1 MAEDVYEKKLDETIP
16 ETVKNTAEKYDEEVA
31 QFTESLKEVDDVEKL
46 HKLEGDIIK
55 DIDANNER
63 LATVKYPLPE
73 QTTFRGQ
80 VFTRAKVS
88 GFVADLLNAQE
99 VGWQMTLG
107 LFDVI
112 DFWKKIASE
121 KSDTTEVPYQIYDAT
136 LRFLGQQKYR
146 GYEMFKKVLVVSGLF
161 TDARDLYLNDL
172 TYTYYL
178 ANKHNAIIEREGAI
192 EALNT
197 PGVKGK

>member
-1 MAEDVYEKKLDETIP
+1 MTEDIYEKKLDETIP

-46 HKLEGDIIK
+46 HKLEEDIIK

-63 LATVKYPLPE
+63 LAAVKYPLPE

-80 VFTRAKVS
+80 VFTRAKAS

-121 KSDTTEVPYQIYDAT
+121 KGDTTEVPYQIYDAT

-161 TDARDLYLNDL
+161 ADARDLYLNDL

-197 PGVKGK
+197 PGVKG

>member
-46 HKLEGDIIK
+46 HKLEEDIIK

-63 LATVKYPLPE
+63 LAAVKYPLPE

-80 VFTRAKVS
+80 VFTRAKAS

-121 KSDTTEVPYQIYDAT
+121 KSDTTEIPYQIYDAT

-161 TDARDLYLNDL
+161 ADARDLYLNDL

-197 PGVKGK
+197 PGVKG

>member
-46 HKLEGDIIK
+46 RKLEEDIIK

-63 LATVKYPLPE
+63 LAAVKYPLPE

-80 VFTRAKVS
+80 VFTRAKAS

-161 TDARDLYLNDL
+161 ADARDLYLNDL

-197 PGVKGK
+197 PGVKG

>member
-46 HKLEGDIIK
+46 HKLEEDIIK

-63 LATVKYPLPE
+63 LAAVKYPLPE

-80 VFTRAKVS
+80 VFTRAKAS

-121 KSDTTEVPYQIYDAT
+121 KGDTTEVPYQIYDAT

-161 TDARDLYLNDL
+161 ADARDLYLNDL

-197 PGVKGK
+197 PGVKG

>member
-46 HKLEGDIIK
+46 HKLEEDIIK

-63 LATVKYPLPE
+63 LAAAKYPLPE

-80 VFTRAKVS
+80 VFTRAKAS

-121 KSDTTEVPYQIYDAT
+121 KGDTTEVPYQIYDAT

-161 TDARDLYLNDL
+161 ADARDLYLNDL

-197 PGVKGK
+197 PGVKG

>member
-46 HKLEGDIIK
+46 HKLEEDIIK

-63 LATVKYPLPE
+63 LAAVKYPLPE

-80 VFTRAKVS
+80 VFTRAKAS

-161 TDARDLYLNDL
+161 ADARDLYLSDL

-197 PGVKGK
+197 PGVKG

>member
-46 HKLEGDIIK
+46 HKLEEDIIK

-63 LATVKYPLPE
+63 LAAVKYPLPE

-80 VFTRAKVS
+80 VFTRAKAS

-112 DFWKKIASE
+112 DFWKKIAGE

-161 TDARDLYLNDL
+161 ADARDLYLNDL
-172 TYTYYL
+172 TSTYYL

-197 PGVKGK
+197 PGVKG

>member
-1 MAEDVYEKKLDETIP
+1 MTEDVYEKKLDETIP

-46 HKLEGDIIK
+46 HKLEEDIIK

-63 LATVKYPLPE
+63 LAAVKYPLPE

-80 VFTRAKVS
+80 VFTRAKAS

-121 KSDTTEVPYQIYDAT
+121 KGDTTEVPYQIYDAT

-161 TDARDLYLNDL
+161 ADARDLYLNDL

-197 PGVKGK
+197 PGVKG

>member
-16 ETVKNTAEKYDEEVA
+16 ETVKNTAEKYDEGVA
-31 QFTESLKEVDDVEKL
+31 QFTEWLKEVDDVEKL
-46 HKLEGDIIK
+46 HKLEEDIIK

-63 LATVKYPLPE
+63 LAAVKYPLPE

-80 VFTRAKVS
+80 VFTRAKAS
-88 GFVADLLNAQE
+88 GFVADLLNAPE

-112 DFWKKIASE
+112 EFWKKIASE

-161 TDARDLYLNDL
+161 ADARDLYLNDL

-197 PGVKGK
+197 PGVKG

>member
-31 QFTESLKEVDDVEKL
+31 QFTESLKDVDDVEKL
-46 HKLEGDIIK
+46 HKLEEDIIK

-63 LATVKYPLPE
+63 LAAVKYPLPE

-121 KSDTTEVPYQIYDAT
+121 KSDTTEIPYQIYDAT

-161 TDARDLYLNDL
+161 ADARDLYLNDL

-197 PGVKGK
+197 PGVKG

>member
-46 HKLEGDIIK
+46 HKLEEDIIK

-63 LATVKYPLPE
+63 LAAVKYPLPE

-88 GFVADLLNAQE
+88 GFIADLLNAQE

-121 KSDTTEVPYQIYDAT
+121 KSGATEVPYQIYDAT

-197 PGVKGK
+197 PGIKG

>member
-16 ETVKNTAEKYDEEVA
+16 ETVKNTAEKYDDEVA
-31 QFTESLKEVDDVEKL
+31 KFTESLKEINDMEKL
-46 HKLEGDIIK
+46 HELEQEVIK
-55 DIDANNER
+55 KINENNDR
-63 LATVKYPLPE
+63 LAAVKYPIPE
-73 QTTFRGQ
+73 QTAFRGQ
-80 VFTRAKVS
+80 AFTRAKV
-88 GFVADLLNAQE
+88 GGYIADLLNAQE
-99 VGWQMTLG
+99 VTWQMTLG

-112 DFWKKIASE
+112 DFWKKTANE
-121 KSDTTEVPYQIYDAT
+121 KNEIGEVPYQIYDAT

-146 GYEMFKKVLVVSGLF
+146 GYEMFKKVLVVSSLF
-161 TDARDLYLNDL
+161 TEARDLYLNDL

-197 PGVKGK
+197 PGVKGE

>member
-46 HKLEGDIIK
+46 HKLEEDIIK

-63 LATVKYPLPE
+63 LAAVKYPLPE

-121 KSDTTEVPYQIYDAT
+121 KSDTTEIPYQIYDAT

-161 TDARDLYLNDL
+161 ADARDLYLNDL

-197 PGVKGK
+197 PGVKG